1 MPSETFLFFAIANR
15 AYGGDPWVLEMLRVL
30 FEREHLDA
38 RIELVPES
46 QIMEAAASR
55 KPSLILAGL
64 RQIEP
69 DGSMPEFGDDTL
81 RALKSDPRTQDIPI
95 MLLEALANIDEAAE
109 DCRVDAYVG
118 LPFGAPRI
126 YPTVLRLIGLDR
138 EL

>member
-30 FEREHLDA
+30 FDREHLDA

-69 DGSMPEFGDDTL
+69 DDSMPEFGDHTL

-95 MLLEALANIDEAAE
+95 LLLEALTNIDEAAE
-109 DCRVDAYVG
+109 DCGADAYVG
-118 LPFGAPRI
+118 LPFGATRI
-126 YPTVLRLIGLDR
+126 YPIVLRLIGLDH